1 MALLVSDRPPMQ
13 ETAEMR
19 APPLG
24 QEGPLEEGTAAHS
37 SVLAWRI
44 PWTQE
49 LDATVHG
56 VTKGRTQLKQ
66 LSARAHTHTHTRM
79 YRSSRVDFFSPER
92 EPDEQV

>member
-1 MALLVSDRPPMQ
+1 MLPMQ
-13 ETAEMR
+13 ET
-19 APPLG
+19 P
-24 QEGPLEEGTAAHS
+24 EGPHPWVGRPLEEGTAAHS

-66 LSARAHTHTHTRM
+66 LSARAHTHTHTHTHGCIE
-79 YRSSRVDFFSPER
+79 V
-92 EPDEQV
+92 QG

>member
-44 PWTQE
+44 PMDRGAGQ
-49 LDATVHG
+49 APRGH
-56 VTKGRTQLKQ
+56 KGSHMTE
-66 LSARAHTHTHTRM
+66 A
-79 YRSSRVDFFSPER
+79 V
-92 EPDEQV
+92 